1 MDVVMLYYEIVNLNY
16 THLFIVTDHGDIVN
30 GKHVHIYVYLLRLQ
44 CLSYMLPNPPA
55 VVDGK

>member
-1 MDVVMLYYEIVNLNY
+1 MHVVMLCYEIVNLNY

-30 GKHVHIYVYLLRLQ
+30 GKACTYLCVFIEIVMSLLYVAK
-44 CLSYMLPNPPA
+44 PPA